1 MPYKITPNKGN
12 YKVTSPSG
20 VRAKG
25 TTKTKARRQVNLL
38 EGIEHGWRPSRKGA
52 GKGKKR

>member
-38 EGIEHGWRPSRKGA
+38 EGIEHGWKPSRKGA
-52 GKGKKR
+52 GRGKKR